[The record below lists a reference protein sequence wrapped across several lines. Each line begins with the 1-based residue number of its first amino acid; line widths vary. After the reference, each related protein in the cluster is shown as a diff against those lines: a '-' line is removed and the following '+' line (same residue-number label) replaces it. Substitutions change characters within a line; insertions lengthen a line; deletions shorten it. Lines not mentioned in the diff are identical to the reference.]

1 MAFSVTAIASM
12 LIPASEKAKENAK
25 AADNSPYMSLLIY
38 YDFEKMVKV
47 QFNKN
52 KKLWL
57 LFFGKLLNFGLNQQ
71 THI

>member
-1 MAFSVTAIASM
+1 MT
-12 LIPASEKAKENAK
+12 
-25 AADNSPYMSLLIY
+25 LLIY
-38 YDFEKMVKV
+38 YDFEKMVKL

-71 THI
+71 AHFFNAN